1 MSKASR
7 PSKAAPDAKR
17 INTNPENHG
26 KTILIVD
33 DDRIQIAKNK
43 ALFEHAGFQTLQAR
57 TPREARDGFIF
68 HHIDLL
74 FTDLIMPGTDGIELY
89 SQLSEQHPECIA
101 ILQTAYLNPMVRKEA
116 QANHFA
122 ACLPKS
128 ASSQEVL
135 VSIHSALNSNIAS
148 LN

>member
-1 MSKASR
+1 MTDIARNITSNSNYSA
-7 PSKAAPDAKR
+7 
-17 INTNPENHG
+17 G

-43 ALFEHAGFQTLQAR
+43 AIFEHAGFSTLQAR
-57 TPREARDGFIF
+57 TPREAKDGFTF

-74 FTDLIMPGTDGIELY
+74 FTDLIMPGIDGIELY
-89 SQLSEQHPECIA
+89 RQLSKQHPECIA
-101 ILQTAYLNPMVRKEA
+101 ILQTAYLNPMVKKEA
-116 QANHFA
+116 QINNFT

-128 ASSQEVL
+128 AASKEVL
-135 VSIHSALNSNIAS
+135 ETIHRALNSNAAT